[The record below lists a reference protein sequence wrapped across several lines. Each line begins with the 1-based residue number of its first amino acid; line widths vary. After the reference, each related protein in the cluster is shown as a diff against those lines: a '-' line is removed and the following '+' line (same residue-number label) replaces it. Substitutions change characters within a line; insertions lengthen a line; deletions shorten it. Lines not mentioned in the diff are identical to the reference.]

1 MSVVYD
7 LLGFQS
13 RDHGERGI
21 ARYVLQLGLALE
33 RARPGLVTHYLMHP
47 DLPFPA
53 GAEPLLATGRVVRSD
68 ERLSERRPTAGGVFI
83 AGSPFECFNQPS
95 ELVLPAF
102 ARAPEWRSIAV
113 IHDLIP
119 AIFPELYL
127 TNTPDRNYYGARLI
141 GLSGFDRY
149 FTNSLA
155 TTADAVDMLGLDPAH
170 ITLVGAGADG
180 QFRPPPAGPEQAA
193 AELVADEVIDG
204 LRPDFILFPTGID
217 PRKNIERTIQA
228 YGRLDPALRRRH
240 QLVLAC
246 RLSDPDRAAVNEI
259 AADAGIGEE
268 LLVTGYVSDA
278 TLCRL
283 YQAAHL
289 VVFPSYYEGFGLPAL
304 EAMSCGAPVICAD
317 ATSLIEVQ
325 PLEEARF
332 DPMSV
337 PAIAGAME
345 RALSDDELRS
355 RLRSQ
360 ELPPFTWDLAGE
372 RAVEV
377 IDELVERL
385 ETRRVEVSAP
395 KPRLALVSPLP
406 PQQSGVATYAH
417 RLLAELRRH
426 CDVTVF
432 VDTNPAYVW
441 APDGVAVETT
451 RQFEAT
457 VAGGGAFD
465 QILYFMGNSQFHLE
479 ALRLLEKHPGAV
491 LLHDV
496 RLTELYRE
504 MHRLMPER
512 LVGDSVGATVADH
525 YPGRY
530 RSEVEAMDAIDQ
542 GVANRFGLLMA
553 RQVAQLA
560 DRVLVHSDFAAA
572 LLRLD
577 TGVEATALFPLPC
590 PNVSGPKATTDGP
603 PVVASFGVVAPSKQ
617 PERLIAAMA
626 TVRRAWP
633 DARLRFVGPIE
644 AHYRRALEAL
654 AETTGVG
661 DAVEFAG
668 SLSDSDFGRAQDDA
682 TVAVQLR
689 AFSNGESSAAVTE
702 LLARGVPTVVTNI
715 GSMAELPD
723 DVVVKV
729 DVEAQPEDLGD
740 LIADLL
746 AATDR
751 RQDLSRAAVAYAETE
766 TFAVAAEKLVAA
778 LLTEDEPASE
788 VTMDE
793 LLAPLRQSQDQALFY
808 LDMLK
813 NGQATYLGDYQILT
827 RLFTGQ
833 KVFVDSRDVS
843 VSPALI
849 MDGRWEPE
857 TTTAL
862 MGLLQPSDCMID
874 IGANFGYFGL
884 IAGTVIDRGAGGSI
898 HLIEANPRLVP
909 LMFKSLNV
917 TGLVGLG
924 TVSNY
929 AISDAEGD
937 LDLHI
942 PEGLWGSAFLD
953 SLDDVFRTELE
964 ASLAG
969 PVAIEEVV
977 TVPSI
982 TLDQFCAERN
992 IDRVDVIKIDVEG
1005 HEERAYRGMRGVIDH
1020 NRDHLRMLI
1029 EFSAG
1034 QYDDPVG
1041 FYEQIRSDFK
1051 FVYGIETGSGALID
1065 VASYGDVTAMSGP
1078 GFTMLLT
1085 TNREITPEA

>member
-1 MSVVYD
+1 VNVVYD

-33 RARPGLVTHYLMHP
+33 RRRPGLITQYLMHP

-53 GAEPLLATGRVVRSD
+53 GAEPLLATGRVVRTDEGLSD
-68 ERLSERRPTAGGVFI
+68 RRPTAGGIFI
-83 AGSPFECFNQPS
+83 ACSPFECFNQPS

-102 ARAPEWRSIAV
+102 ARTPEWRSIAV

-149 FTNSLA
+149 LTNSQA
-155 TTADAVDMLGLDPAH
+155 TTDDAVDMLGLDPAH
-170 ITLVGAGADG
+170 ITMVGAGADS
-180 QFRPPPAGPEQAA
+180 QFRPPPAGAEQAA
-193 AELVADEVIDG
+193 AELVADGLIDG
-204 LRPDFILFPTGID
+204 LGPGFILFPTGID

-228 YGRLDPALRRRH
+228 YGRLSPALRRQH

-259 AADAGIGEE
+259 AADAGIGDE

-304 EAMSCGAPVICAD
+304 EAMACGAPVICAD

-325 PLEEARF
+325 PIAEARF
-332 DPMSV
+332 DPMSA
-337 PAIAGAME
+337 PAIADAME
-345 RALSDDELRS
+345 RALADHELRR

-360 ELPPFTWDLAGE
+360 ELPPFTWDLSAE
-372 RAVEV
+372 RTSVV
-377 IDELVERL
+377 IDELIDRL
-385 ETRRVEVSAP
+385 ENRRLEVTAP
-395 KPRLALVSPLP
+395 RPRLAVISPLP

-426 CDVTVF
+426 CDITVF

-441 APDGVAVETT
+441 APEGVTVETT
-451 RQFEAT
+451 RQFRSTA
-457 VAGGGAFD
+457 AGGGAFD
-465 QILYFMGNSQFHLE
+465 RILYFMGNSQYHLE
-479 ALRLLEKHPGAV
+479 AMRLLEAHPGVV
-491 LLHDV
+491 LFHDV
-496 RLTELYRE
+496 RMTELYRE
-504 MHRLMPER
+504 MHRLEPDR
-512 LVGDSVGATVADH
+512 LVDRSVGATVAAL

-530 RSEVEAMDAIDQ
+530 RAEVEAMDSIEQD
-542 GVANRFGLLMA
+542 VANRFGLLMA
-553 RQVAQLA
+553 RDAARLA
-560 DRVLVHSDFAAA
+560 ERVLVHSNYAAT
-572 LLRLD
+572 LLHLD

-590 PNVSGPKATTDGP
+590 PRVSGQRPSFDGP
-603 PVVASFGVVAPSKQ
+603 PVIASFGVVAPSKQ
-617 PERLIAAMA
+617 PEKLIAAMP
-626 TVRRAWP
+626 TVRRTCP
-633 DARLRFVGPIE
+633 EARLRFVGPIE
-644 AHYRRALEAL
+644 AHYRRTLEEL
-654 AETTGVG
+654 AETTGVADG
-661 DAVEFAG
+661 VEFAG
-668 SLSDSDFGRAQDDA
+668 TLSDSDFARAQDEA

-702 LLARGVPTVVTNI
+702 LLARGVPTVVSNL

-723 DVVVKV
+723 GVVAKLDVSAEP
-729 DVEAQPEDLGD
+729 DDLGD

-746 AATDR
+746 TDTDR
-751 RQDLSRAAVAYAETE
+751 RNEHASAAVAYAETVS
-766 TFAVAAEKLVAA
+766 FAMAAERLAEA
-778 LLTEDEPASE
+778 LFTEDVPASE
-788 VTMDE
+788 ATMDE
-793 LLAPLRQSQDQALFY
+793 LPATLKQTQDQTLFY
-808 LDMLK
+808 LDVLK
-813 NGQATYLGDYQILT
+813 NGQATYLGDYQVLT

-833 KVFVDSRDVS
+833 KIFVDSRDVS

-857 TTTAL
+857 TTAAL
-862 MGLLQPSDCMID
+862 MNLLQPSDCMID

-884 IAGTVIDRGAGGSI
+884 IAGTIIDRSAGGSI
-898 HLIEANPRLVP
+898 HLIEANPHLVP
-909 LMFKSLNV
+909 LLFKSLNV

-924 TVSNY
+924 TASNY
-929 AISDAEGD
+929 AISDAEGE

-942 PEGLWGSAFLD
+942 PEGLWGSSFLD

-964 ASLAG
+964 TALDQ
-969 PVAIEEVV
+969 PVVIDEVV

-982 TLDQFCAERN
+982 TLDEFCADRH

-1005 HEERAYRGMRGVIDH
+1005 HEERAYRGMSQVIDQ
-1020 NRDHLRMLI
+1020 NRDQLRMLI

-1034 QYDDPVG
+1034 QYEDPVG

-1051 FVYGIETGSGALID
+1051 FVYGLELGSGTLID
-1065 VASYGDVTAMSGP
+1065 IASYADVTAMSGP

-1085 TNREITPEA
+1085 TNHEIAPEA